1 MVDNQLR
8 VRMQRRWT
16 EKVGTNGLRG
26 GGCAHMLSVTG
37 TVWGTAVEMTL
48 ETGCITTQHNNTT
61 TSSFEWSGSLT
72 LLKDAPSLHSPLSL
86 SCRVSSLN
94 TLRPAW
100 GVKAFKHKH
109 KPDTQTQPCSHRSAL
124 QETKAGA
131 RMKCSHCHHPNTSA
145 KITDLRSCVKHSPQR
160 EFTKKP

>member
-1 MVDNQLR
+1 M
-8 VRMQRRWT
+8 
-16 EKVGTNGLRG
+16 
-26 GGCAHMLSVTG
+26 
-37 TVWGTAVEMTL
+37 EMTL

-61 TSSFEWSGSLT
+61 TSSFERSGSLT
-72 LLKDAPSLHSPLSL
+72 LLKDAPSLSL

-160 EFTKKP
+160 EFTKKTIGLNNTNRRRTAAAAGVAARASQT

>member
-1 MVDNQLR
+1 MDRKGWNQWPSGRWLR
-8 VRMQRRWT
+8 THAVCDRDS
-16 EKVGTNGLRG
+16 LRYSCG
-26 GGCAHMLSVTG
+26 DDTG
-37 TVWGTAVEMTL
+37 DWL
-48 ETGCITTQHNNTT
+48 HHNTTQQHNTT
-61 TSSFEWSGSLT
+61 TSSFERSGSLT